1 MALMGATY
9 ASYRVYLLCFPLK
22 GAYKY
27 LCTSRADVTFLYCA
41 LIGFV
46 AWGLFC
52 GGQTLLLVSRQFVFF
67 FLHCFSLGVVLPGP
81 MCETVRM
88 RPKGASV

>member
-1 MALMGATY
+1 MYEQGRRNFSILCAYWFCCLGAVLW
-9 ASYRVYLLCFPLK
+9 RPN
-22 GAYKY
+22 
-27 LCTSRADVTFLYCA
+27 TS
-41 LIGFV
+41 
-46 AWGLFC
+46 
-52 GGQTLLLVSRQFVFF
+52 VSFQAIRFFF